1 MARFKYVAKDM
12 SGKVHKDTVEAASE
26 NALTQQLREE
36 NLYLVEAKDL
46 NGAKKHKKL
55 KAKQLAAFC
64 RELSTLLASG
74 VTLVRALDII
84 SEQEGMNKDERDIY
98 KDVLQDLKR
107 GISLS
112 DAMESKECFPDLMIG
127 MIRSGEGSGNLDL
140 VTQRLSIQY
149 EKDYKLTQQVKSA
162 MTYPCILLVLCV
174 AIVILIV
181 TFILPQFQSLFDQ
194 MESLPMITNILI
206 AVSNFLVQKW
216 YIALLAVAV
225 IVALIRIIVG
235 IPSVR
240 RGVDWLKVHMW
251 GFGKLF
257 KVVYTARFARTLSS
271 LYSSGMPLV
280 SAVGVAA
287 KTIGNGYVESQFDE
301 VITMVRGGVPLSQGL
316 REVDGLLKKLSSTI
330 LVGEESGRLDVMLDS
345 IAETLESDAEQATKR
360 MVTLLEPILIIF
372 MALIVGCIMIG
383 GYASNLSVLLSNRKC
398 VITKEELTGERYCYC
413 FTGRMYFGCKWK
425 SRTKTKNQQDR
436 HDPDRSSH
444 RPF

>member
-12 SGKVHKDTVEAASE
+12 SGKVHKGTVEAASE

-84 SEQEGMNKDERDIY
+84 SEQEGINKDERDIY

-112 DAMESKECFPDLMIG
+112 DAMESKECFPELMIG

-174 AIVILIV
+174 VIVILIV

-216 YIALLAVAV
+216 YIALLTVAV

-301 VITMVRGGVPLSQGL
+301 VVTMVRGGVPLSQGL
-316 REVDGLLKKLSSTI
+316 REVDGLMKKLSSTI

-345 IAETLESDAEQATKR
+345 IAETLEADAEQATKR

-383 GYASNLSVLLSNRKC
+383 VMLPIYQSYSAIENA
-398 VITKEELTGERYCYC
+398 
-413 FTGRMYFGCKWK
+413 
-425 SRTKTKNQQDR
+425 
-436 HDPDRSSH
+436 
-444 RPF
+444 

>member
-12 SGKVHKDTVEAASE
+12 SGKVHKGTVEAASE

-174 AIVILIV
+174 VIVILIV

-216 YIALLAVAV
+216 YIALLIVAV

-240 RGVDWLKVHMW
+240 RSVDWMKVHMW

-345 IAETLESDAEQATKR
+345 IAETLEADAEQATKR

-383 GYASNLSVLLSNRKC
+383 VMLPIYQSYSAIENA
-398 VITKEELTGERYCYC
+398 
-413 FTGRMYFGCKWK
+413 
-425 SRTKTKNQQDR
+425 
-436 HDPDRSSH
+436 
-444 RPF
+444 

>member
-1 MARFKYVAKDM
+1 MQHF
-12 SGKVHKDTVEAASE
+12 
-26 NALTQQLREE
+26 
-36 NLYLVEAKDL
+36 
-46 NGAKKHKKL
+46 
-55 KAKQLAAFC
+55 
-64 RELSTLLASG
+64 
-74 VTLVRALDII
+74 VRALDII
-84 SEQEGMNKDERDIY
+84 SEQEGINKDERDIY

-174 AIVILIV
+174 VIVILIV

-216 YIALLAVAV
+216 YIALLIVAV

-240 RGVDWLKVHMW
+240 RSVDWMKVHMW

-287 KTIGNGYVESQFDE
+287 KTIENGYVESQFDE

-345 IAETLESDAEQATKR
+345 IAETLEADAEQATKR

-383 GYASNLSVLLSNRKC
+383 VMLPIYQSYSAIENA
-398 VITKEELTGERYCYC
+398 
-413 FTGRMYFGCKWK
+413 
-425 SRTKTKNQQDR
+425 
-436 HDPDRSSH
+436 
-444 RPF
+444 

>member
-12 SGKVHKDTVEAASE
+12 SGKVHKGTVEAASE

-55 KAKQLAAFC
+55 KAKQLSAFC

-84 SEQEGMNKDERDIY
+84 SEQEGINKDERDIY

-112 DAMESKECFPDLMIG
+112 DAMESKECFPELMIG

-140 VTQRLSIQY
+140 VTQRLSVQY

-174 AIVILIV
+174 VIVILIV

-235 IPSVR
+235 IPAVR
-240 RGVDWLKVHMW
+240 RGVDWMKVHMW

-316 REVDGLLKKLSSTI
+316 REVDGLMKKLSSTI

-345 IAETLESDAEQATKR
+345 IAETLEADAEQATKR

-383 GYASNLSVLLSNRKC
+383 VMLPIYQSYSAIENA
-398 VITKEELTGERYCYC
+398 
-413 FTGRMYFGCKWK
+413 
-425 SRTKTKNQQDR
+425 
-436 HDPDRSSH
+436 
-444 RPF
+444 

>member
-12 SGKVHKDTVEAASE
+12 SGKIHKGTVEAASE

-84 SEQEGMNKDERDIY
+84 SEQEGINKDERDIY

-174 AIVILIV
+174 VIVILIV

-216 YIALLAVAV
+216 YIALLIVAV

-251 GFGKLF
+251 GFGKLV

-345 IAETLESDAEQATKR
+345 IAETLEADAEQATKR

-383 GYASNLSVLLSNRKC
+383 VMLPIYQSYSAIENA
-398 VITKEELTGERYCYC
+398 
-413 FTGRMYFGCKWK
+413 
-425 SRTKTKNQQDR
+425 
-436 HDPDRSSH
+436 
-444 RPF
+444 

>member
-1 MARFKYVAKDM
+1 
-12 SGKVHKDTVEAASE
+12 
-26 NALTQQLREE
+26 
-36 NLYLVEAKDL
+36 
-46 NGAKKHKKL
+46 
-55 KAKQLAAFC
+55 
-64 RELSTLLASG
+64 
-74 VTLVRALDII
+74 
-84 SEQEGMNKDERDIY
+84 MNKDERDIY

-225 IVALIRIIVG
+225 IIALIRIIVG

-316 REVDGLLKKLSSTI
+316 REVDGLLKKTLQHD
-330 LVGEESGRLDVMLDS
+330 SGRRRKRTSGCDAGFHCRDIGIGCRTGYKADGHASGANLDYIYGADRRLYYDWS
-345 IAETLESDAEQATKR
+345 
-360 MVTLLEPILIIF
+360 
-372 MALIVGCIMIG
+372 
-383 GYASNLSVLLSNRKC
+383 YASNLSVLLSDRKC

>member
-12 SGKVHKDTVEAASE
+12 SGKVHKGTVEAASE

-174 AIVILIV
+174 VIVILIV

-225 IVALIRIIVG
+225 IIALIRIIVG

-240 RGVDWLKVHMW
+240 RGVDWMKVHMW

-345 IAETLESDAEQATKR
+345 IAETLEADAEQATKR

-383 GYASNLSVLLSNRKC
+383 VMLPIYQSYSAIENA
-398 VITKEELTGERYCYC
+398 
-413 FTGRMYFGCKWK
+413 
-425 SRTKTKNQQDR
+425 
-436 HDPDRSSH
+436 
-444 RPF
+444 

>member
-12 SGKVHKDTVEAASE
+12 SGKVHKGTVEAASE

-112 DAMESKECFPDLMIG
+112 GAMESKECFPDLMIG

-174 AIVILIV
+174 VIVILIV

-216 YIALLAVAV
+216 YIALLTVAV

-235 IPSVR
+235 IPAVR
-240 RGVDWLKVHMW
+240 RGVDWMKVHMW

-345 IAETLESDAEQATKR
+345 IAETLEADAEQATKR

-383 GYASNLSVLLSNRKC
+383 VMLPIYQSYSAIENA
-398 VITKEELTGERYCYC
+398 
-413 FTGRMYFGCKWK
+413 
-425 SRTKTKNQQDR
+425 
-436 HDPDRSSH
+436 
-444 RPF
+444 

>member
-12 SGKVHKDTVEAASE
+12 SGKIHKGTVEAASE

-84 SEQEGMNKDERDIY
+84 SEQEGINKDERDIY

-174 AIVILIV
+174 VIVILIV

-216 YIALLAVAV
+216 YIALLIVAV

-240 RGVDWLKVHMW
+240 RSVDWMKVHMW

-301 VITMVRGGVPLSQGL
+301 VITMVRSGVPLSQGL

-345 IAETLESDAEQATKR
+345 IAETLEADAEQATKR

-383 GYASNLSVLLSNRKC
+383 VMLPIYQSYSAIENA
-398 VITKEELTGERYCYC
+398 
-413 FTGRMYFGCKWK
+413 
-425 SRTKTKNQQDR
+425 
-436 HDPDRSSH
+436 
-444 RPF
+444 